1 MWGSGRQENRKGR
14 GREGGWCRL
23 QPSPSVRQG
32 RSLLGGGGSALKA
45 SSFWSTLGAAEPA
58 IAPFSFGSSVL
69 ALPEVWV
76 ALSSTDA
83 ECIHAQTQ
91 VWPPQGP

>member
-1 MWGSGRQENRKGR
+1 MGKWEAGKQEGS